1 MKKEYKKEAK
11 KEVKKGKDGKAKDVL
26 EIDYDSLNPNKNIP
40 QRIIILEGADEFLN
54 TRLEGIPEEKKA
66 NTHYNPED
74 LTRRLTEYK
83 ARHDEAQGGIPMQ
96 SFFEK
101 RQIEILNQN
110 TEAPEEETAKII
122 LEFIE
127 KVSY

>member
-1 MKKEYKKEAK
+1 M
-11 KEVKKGKDGKAKDVL
+11 
-26 EIDYDSLNPNKNIP
+26 
-40 QRIIILEGADEFLN
+40 
-54 TRLEGIPEEKKA
+54 EGIPEEKKT

-83 ARHDEAQGGIPMQ
+83 VRHDEAQGAIPIQ

-101 RQIEILNQN
+101 RQIEILTQN
-110 TEAPEEETAKII
+110 TETPEEETAKAI

-127 KVSY
+127 KVSYS